1 MSQADI
7 AAELSPAHRKPLDPA
22 SPMPARMMA
31 ARGMAPLPP
40 REMVMVLAGLSL
52 DTDAALADAARAS
65 LAKLPDKFYDTALA
79 GALPG
84 AALPP
89 VAMALAGRDG
99 PLEKLVLARGTPD
112 SVVALVAAHCSEK
125 IAEIIATD
133 QERLLRSHDLVGALR
148 TNPALL
154 RSSLDRVFDFLVRAG
169 VIYDDFS
176 EAADALARLSSTD
189 FEQAAAKIDL
199 PPEVQKL
206 LEPDN
211 PAVPAAVA
219 ETPPGPDDTVEGQAP
234 VAELDEVLEANV
246 SQEEKEKR
254 VPMLKLVGQLN
265 IAQKVALAMRG
276 NKEARSLLVRDSNR
290 LVAVAAIRSPRITDG
305 EVKTVASSRTVCDDV
320 IRIIGN
326 SRELSRSY
334 GVKVA
339 LASNPKTPL
348 PMAMKLLPLLRE
360 AEIKVMAKSKNVS
373 AAIAAQA
380 RRMLQTRGK

>member
-1 MSQADI
+1 V
-7 AAELSPAHRKPLDPA
+7 AA
-22 SPMPARMMA
+22 
-31 ARGMAPLPP
+31 
-40 REMVMVLAGLSL
+40 
-52 DTDAALADAARAS
+52 
-65 LAKLPDKFYDTALA
+65 
-79 GALPG
+79 
-84 AALPP
+84 
-89 VAMALAGRDG
+89 ALAGRDG

-112 SVVALVAAHCSEK
+112 AVVAVVAAHASEK
-125 IAEIIATD
+125 IAEIIAND

-148 TNPALL
+148 TNSVLL

-169 VIYDDFS
+169 IIYDDFP

-199 PPEVQKL
+199 PPEVQNL
-206 LEPDN
+206 LESDGA
-211 PAVPAAVA
+211 AVPSPPA
-219 ETPPGPDDTVEGQAP
+219 ETLSAEEDTAEGAP
-234 VAELDEVLEANV
+234 TTDLDETLEANI

-276 NKEARSLLVRDSNR
+276 NKEARALLVRDSNR
-290 LVAVAAIRSPRITDG
+290 MVAVAAIRSPRITDG
-305 EVKTVASSRTVCDDV
+305 EVKTVASSRTVHDDV
-320 IRIIGN
+320 IRVIGN

-373 AAIAAQA
+373 AAISTQA
-380 RRMLQTRGK
+380 RRMLQTRGQK